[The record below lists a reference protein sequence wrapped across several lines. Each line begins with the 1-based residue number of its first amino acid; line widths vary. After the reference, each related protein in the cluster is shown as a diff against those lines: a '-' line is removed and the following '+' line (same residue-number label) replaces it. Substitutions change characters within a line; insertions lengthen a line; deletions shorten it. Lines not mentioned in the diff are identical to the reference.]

1 MKKQVLH
8 EKNEFENVRYLVEFT
23 GERYADRTAYSYRTK
38 ASDKEIQKVTFS
50 KLRDDVRALASE
62 LISMGVAG
70 KHCVVVGKMSYDW
83 ALVYF
88 SVLSAGGV
96 IVPLDRDWAA
106 EDLTDT
112 AVKANV
118 AFLFCEEDLKEKADA
133 IAAAAQLEAP
143 VTYISAKTDE
153 RPLSLLV

>member
-8 EKNEFENVRYLVEFT
+8 EKNEFENVRSLIEFA
-23 GERYADRTAYSYRTK
+23 GEHYGDRNAYSYRIK
-38 ASDKEIQKVTFS
+38 ASDKDVIKVSFA
-50 KLRDDVRALASE
+50 KLRDDVRALTAE

-70 KHCVVVGKMSYDW
+70 KHCVVIGKMSYDW

-133 IAAAAQLEAP
+133 IAAEEVFAQ
-143 VTYISAKTDE
+143 
-153 RPLSLLV
+153 